1 MKSRKLR
8 SLLVSLAVA
17 AALSAM
23 VMPPA
28 SAQTGPRHNQAEPTR
43 PGQMQQHQRGPGM
56 MGPQM
61 MHQMMRGMKQGM
73 MSGMMG
79 RQGMRM
85 GPGMMM
91 GRRVTDRKLDAS
103 EVERILSGM
112 LAWHGNR
119 RLKIGKVEDK
129 DGDTVIAEI
138 QTVDGSLV
146 AKLAVN
152 RKTGAMSH
160 SE

>member
-1 MKSRKLR
+1 MKSRKPR
-8 SLLVSLAVA
+8 SLLVSLVAA

-23 VMPPA
+23 VMPLA
-28 SAQTGPRHNQAEPTR
+28 SAQTGPRHNQTEPTR

-61 MHQMMRGMKQGM
+61 MHQMMRGM

-112 LAWHGNR
+112 LAWHGNK
-119 RLKIGKVEDK
+119 RLKVGKVADK
-129 DGDTVIAEI
+129 DDDTVIAEI

-146 AKLAVN
+146 AKLVVN
-152 RKTGAMSH
+152 RKTGAMRH

>member
-1 MKSRKLR
+1 MQTPKPR
-8 SLLVSLAVA
+8 SLLISLVA
-17 AALSAM
+17 AAVLSATG
-23 VMPPA
+23 A
-28 SAQTGPRHNQAEPTR
+28 SLATAQTEPRHDQAQPMR
-43 PGQMQQHQRGPGM
+43 PGQMQPDQKGPGM

-61 MHQMMRGMKQGM
+61 MHQMMRGMMQGM

-91 GRRVTDRKLDAS
+91 GRRMTDRELDAS

-112 LAWHGNR
+112 LAWHGNK
-119 RLKIGKVEDK
+119 RLKVGKVEEK
-129 DGDTVIAEI
+129 DDDSVIAEI

>member
-1 MKSRKLR
+1 MNTIKLR
-8 SLLVSLAVA
+8 SLLMSLVAA
-17 AALSAM
+17 AALSTTI
-23 VMPPA
+23 A
-28 SAQTGPRHNQAEPTR
+28 SLATAQTGPRHNQATPMK
-43 PGQMQQHQRGPGM
+43 PDQMQNNQRGPGM
-56 MGPQM
+56 MGPRM
-61 MHQMMRGMKQGM
+61 MQQMMRGMMQGM
-73 MSGMMG
+73 MQKMMG

-85 GPGMMM
+85 GPGMMI

-119 RLKIGKVEDK
+119 RLKIGKVADK
-129 DGDTVIAEI
+129 DDDTVIAEI

-146 AKLAVN
+146 ATLAVN
-152 RKTGAMSH
+152 RKTGAISH

>member
-1 MKSRKLR
+1 MYIFKRR
-8 SLLVSLAVA
+8 SLLMSLVAA
-17 AALSAM
+17 AALSTVIA
-23 VMPPA
+23 PLA
-28 SAQTGPRHNQAEPTR
+28 TAQTGPRHNQVTPMR
-43 PGQMQQHQRGPGM
+43 PGQMQNNQMGPGM

-61 MHQMMRGMKQGM
+61 MHRMMRGMMQGM

-103 EVERILSGM
+103 DVERILSGM

-119 RLKIGKVEDK
+119 RLKVGKVADK
-129 DGDTVIAEI
+129 DDDTVIAEI

-152 RKTGAMSH
+152 RKTGAMKH
-160 SE
+160 GE

>member
-1 MKSRKLR
+1 M
-8 SLLVSLAVA
+8 
-17 AALSAM
+17 
-23 VMPPA
+23 
-28 SAQTGPRHNQAEPTR
+28 QHNR
-43 PGQMQQHQRGPGM
+43 MGPGM

-61 MHQMMRGMKQGM
+61 MHQMMRGMMQGM

-119 RLKIGKVEDK
+119 RLKVGKVADK
-129 DGDTVIAEI
+129 DDDTVIAEI
-138 QTVDGSLV
+138 QTVDGSLI
-146 AKLAVN
+146 AKLTVN